1 MTAQARNRRR
11 TGLRGLGPRLEAP
24 LARQAWKV
32 SVCAHVAV
40 VLVLLLAPL
49 VAKGCARPK
58 EAEALMFVE
67 FTVSV
72 PPPAQEAPPE
82 EPKPEEKVPEPEPE
96 PPPEP
101 EPVIPEPVPEPKKPE
116 PEPKKEEAKK
126 PPEKPK
132 PKVIR
137 QTNMVTR
144 TFAANAPVAKD
155 KPLSEAEIAKLL
167 KAGAKLSDRTS
178 VPSNAAMVELGA
190 YNNHV
195 RDRLYAAWN
204 QPAGLQNL
212 PGMSCDAQITVEPGG
227 KVSSYS
233 VVRPSGNSLMDQSVR
248 DALASVPSL
257 KPLPAGITTAQRIT
271 ITFEL
276 QQ

>member
-11 TGLRGLGPRLEAP
+11 TGLRGLGPRPEAP

-49 VAKGCARPK
+49 FAKGCARPK
-58 EAEALMFVE
+58 EAEDLMFVE

-82 EPKPEEKVPEPEPE
+82 EPKPEEKAPEPEPE

-126 PPEKPK
+126 PEKQ
-132 PKVIR
+132 KVIR
-137 QTNMVTR
+137 QTNVVTR

-155 KPLSEAEIAKLL
+155 NPLSEAEIAALL
-167 KAGAKLSDRTS
+167 KKGARLSDKTS
-178 VPSNAAMVELGA
+178 IPTSAAMAELGA

-195 RDRLYAAWN
+195 RDRLYAAWI

-212 PGMSCDAQITVEPGG
+212 PGMTCDAQITVEPNG
-227 KVSSYS
+227 KISSYS
-233 VVRPSGNSLMDQSVR
+233 VTRGSGNSTMDQSVK
-248 DALASVPSL
+248 DALKSVPSL
-257 KPLPAGITTAQRIT
+257 KPLPAGIKTAQKIT

>member
-1 MTAQARNRRR
+1 MMGGARNRRR
-11 TGLRGLGPRLEAP
+11 TGLRGLGPKQEAP
-24 LARQAWKV
+24 GARQAWKV

-40 VLVLLLAPL
+40 VLVLILAPL
-49 VAKGCARPK
+49 FAKGCARPK
-58 EAEALMFVE
+58 EAEEMMFVD

-82 EPKPEEKVPEPEPE
+82 EPKPEEKAPEPEPE

-126 PPEKPK
+126 PP
-132 PKVIR
+132 KVIR
-137 QTNMVTR
+137 QTNVVTR

-155 KPLSEAEIAKLL
+155 KPLSEAEIAALL
-167 KAGAKLSDRTS
+167 KKGARLSDKTS
-178 VPSNAAMVELGA
+178 VPTSAAMAELGA

-195 RDRLYAAWN
+195 RDRLYAAWV
-204 QPAGLQNL
+204 QPSGLQNL
-212 PGMSCDAQITVEPGG
+212 PGMTCDAKITVEPSG
-227 KVSSYS
+227 KISSYS
-233 VVRPSGNSLMDQSVR
+233 VVRGSGNSLMDQSVR
-248 DALASVPSL
+248 DALKSVPSL
-257 KPLPAGITTAQRIT
+257 KPLPAGFKTAQSIT

>member
-1 MTAQARNRRR
+1 MKEKMSSNSMVKPSTASAARV
-11 TGLRGLGPRLEAP
+11 T
-24 LARQAWKV
+24 
-32 SVCAHVAV
+32 
-40 VLVLLLAPL
+40 LLFSAEEPFS
-49 VAKGCARPK
+49 GK
-58 EAEALMFVE
+58 EAEEMMFVD

-82 EPKPEEKVPEPEPE
+82 EPKPEEKAPEPEPE

-101 EPVIPEPVPEPKKPE
+101 EPVIPEPIPEPKKPE

-167 KAGAKLSDRTS
+167 KA
-178 VPSNAAMVELGA
+178 
-190 YNNHV
+190 
-195 RDRLYAAWN
+195 
-204 QPAGLQNL
+204 
-212 PGMSCDAQITVEPGG
+212 
-227 KVSSYS
+227 
-233 VVRPSGNSLMDQSVR
+233 
-248 DALASVPSL
+248 
-257 KPLPAGITTAQRIT
+257 
-271 ITFEL
+271 
-276 QQ
+276 